1 MIRRT
6 FAAVAVGALAVALA
20 ACGSDDEPGGDNG
33 GDNGDQILIGFSQ
46 VGAESAWRTA
56 NTNSVR
62 SAAEDH
68 PRIELRFSDGQ
79 QQQEN
84 QIAAIRD
91 FIQVGV
97 DVIVLAPVVETGW
110 DDVLNE
116 ARDAGVQVVLADRS
130 IDTDDEDLYV
140 TYLGS
145 DFVEEGRNA
154 GRWTVSEFADLDGPL
169 RVAELEGTVGSAPAN
184 DRHDGFFEVL
194 DAEGFDYDVVAAQS
208 GDFTRDGGYEVMQA
222 FLQSVGDEIDLLYA
236 HNDDMGLGAIQA
248 MEEAGI
254 APGEDIQII
263 IVDGSK
269 AGFEA
274 AVDGKINL
282 IVECNPV
289 FGPQLMDLIVDVH
302 DGASVPKYIPVE
314 EDVFTADDFAD
325 EVDNRQF

>member
-1 MIRRT
+1 VWKRT
-6 FAAVAVGALAVALA
+6 LAVMSAGALALTAA
-20 ACGSDDEPGGDNG
+20 ACGSDDDAGGAGGTGGDE
-33 GDNGDQILIGFSQ
+33 ILIGFSQ

-56 NTNSVR
+56 NTNSVQQ
-62 SAAEDH
+62 AAEDH
-68 PRIELRFSDGQ
+68 PRIELRFSDAQ

-116 ARDAGVQVVLADRS
+116 ARDADIPVVLADRA
-130 IDTDDEDLYV
+130 IETDDDGLYV

-154 GRWTVSEFADLDGPL
+154 GRWTIEEFADHDGPL
-169 RVAELEGTVGSAPAN
+169 RIAELEGTVGSAPAN

-194 DAEGFDYDVVAAQS
+194 DSEDYDYEVVAAQS
-208 GDFTRDGGYEVMQA
+208 GDFTRDGGKTVMEA
-222 FLQSVGDEIDLLYA
+222 FLQSEGDNIDLLYA

-248 MEEAGI
+248 MEEVGV

-269 AGFEA
+269 EGFEA
-274 AVDGKINL
+274 AVAGKVNL
-282 IVECNPV
+282 IVECNPL
-289 FGPQLMDLIVDVH
+289 FGPQLMDLIEQVHEGQPVD
-302 DGASVPKYIPVE
+302 KYIPVDEGVWTQE
-314 EDVFTADDFAD
+314 EAAD